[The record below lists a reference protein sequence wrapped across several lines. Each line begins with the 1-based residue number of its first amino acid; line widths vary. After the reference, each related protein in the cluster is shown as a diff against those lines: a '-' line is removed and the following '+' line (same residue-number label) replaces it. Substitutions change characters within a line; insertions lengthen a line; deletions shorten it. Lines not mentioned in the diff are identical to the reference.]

1 MPNWCEGNIRFRGT
15 KENIKKFIENE
26 IVYVVLR
33 GEETQEVKPTKEENK
48 YELILYPPKGEMR
61 DSFYFRNTRRNFIF
75 SGSIEICWP
84 DAEPDEEIVV
94 CIDDFNSAWSLKEE
108 GWVNH
113 AKKYGIDI
121 RMFGFERGMEFSQE
135 MTITRHGNVETKT
148 NKYQDWNWECPFPNM
163 GG

>member
-26 IVYVVLR
+26 IVYVVLH

-61 DSFYFRNTRRNFIF
+61 DSFYFRNTHRNFIF
-75 SGSIEICWP
+75 SGTIEVCWP
-84 DAEPDEEIVV
+84 DEEEDKEIVV
-94 CIDDFNSAWSLKEE
+94 IIDNFNSAWGFNDK
-108 GWVNH
+108 GWADH
-113 AKKYGIDI
+113 AKKYNIDI
-121 RMFGFERGMEFSQE
+121 RMFGIEQGMQFSQI
-135 MTITRHGNVETKT
+135 MTITRDGNVVNDVKH
-148 NKYQDWNWECPFPNM
+148 YDDWNWECPFPDM